1 MTDDTDVFSIRVPL
15 RGTDYFTAVR
25 LAVSG
30 ILSAAGADIDTAED
44 FKVCVTEAL
53 LILKRGGSECAE
65 VSFHAEKD
73 ITAKV
78 VCLKRGEPS
87 FSDGENEISSALLGA
102 LVDRAEYVE
111 KDGEID
117 EITLF
122 KSL

>member
-1 MTDDTDVFSIRVPL
+1 MSNDTDVFSLRVPL
-15 RGTDYFTAVR
+15 RGIDYFTTVR

-30 ILSAAGADIDTAED
+30 ILSAAGADIDAAED

-53 LILKRGGSECAE
+53 LMLKRGGALCAE
-65 VSFHAEKD
+65 VSFFVGKV

-78 VCLKRGEPS
+78 VCLNRGEASPS
-87 FSDGENEISSALLGA
+87 DDENEISAALLGA
-102 LVDRAEYVE
+102 LVDKAEYVE

-117 EITLF
+117 GITLY